1 MARKPREEFA
11 DAIVHVYARGVRK
24 LAIYVDDV
32 DRECYVALLGQVV
45 ERQGWR
51 LLAYCLMRNHVHLLV
66 QTPEPNLGA
75 GMCRL
80 HGMHAQAFNKRHR
93 HVGHV
98 FQGRYAA
105 VVVRTDAQLLAVAR
119 YIALNPVEA
128 KLCEEAGQWPW
139 GSHAAVAGG
148 VAPCWLDVAGLLG
161 YFGADG
167 GDPTQRY
174 LDFVR
179 SPAPNASG
187 AAPGPPR
194 GGTRRRPPRGPRRT
208 RRPPSR
214 RPRRRRRAR

>member
-1 MARKPREEFA
+1 VARKPREEFP
-11 DAIVHVYARGVRK
+11 DAIVHVFARGVRK

-80 HGMHAQAFNKRHR
+80 HGMHAQAFNKRHG
-93 HVGHV
+93 HTGHV
-98 FQGRYAA
+98 FQGRYAG

-128 KLCEEAGQWPW
+128 RLCEEASEWAW
-139 GSHAAVAGG
+139 SSHAAVAGG
-148 VAPCWLDVAGLLG
+148 VAPPLWLDVASLLG

-167 GDPTQRY
+167 GDPRERY

-179 SPAPNASG
+179 SPAPNGSG
-187 AAPGPPR
+187 AAPDLPR
-194 GGTRRRPPRGPRRT
+194 GAPRPRPPRAPRQT
-208 RRPPSR
+208 QRRP
-214 RPRRRRRAR
+214 